1 MSALFL
7 RLRVGLGVRAQLVVW
22 YTALFGLI
30 LLVAA
35 GIFYGAFRVVLE
47 LQVDQAVHTR
57 ADQIAAHLTHD
68 GSTLM
73 VLPTSGSGSASTP
86 LQAASDTSVATVV
99 YGQSDA
105 LVRILNTSGA
115 VVYQTPSMH
124 SVTLPTESVSA
135 PLSGGVWE
143 DTIRL
148 SGISFAHVY
157 ARPLKDGKQVFGV
170 VQVGQSLDLATTTA
184 GVSAVVLL
192 ALTPLILAAGAGGA
206 FWLAGLAFRPVRRL
220 TAAARAVQPGD
231 LGRRVPVPAPQ
242 DELRDLAQTFNA
254 MLARLDAA
262 FVAQRRFIAD
272 ASHDLRSPVAAM
284 KSLAENGRDG
294 VGSQDPKVALDNIAH
309 QSERLSRLLTNLLAL
324 ARLDEGQGQQEWEL
338 VRLDTLV
345 EDVVE
350 SLRPLIERRG
360 IALLVDAEKP
370 LTVEGD
376 FAQLLL
382 AVSTIIDNALT
393 YTASGGSVH
402 ASIELSGPRS
412 VRITVRDT
420 GIGISGD
427 DLPHIFERFY
437 RADRA
442 RGHAEG
448 GSGLGLAIAQAI
460 ITAHGG
466 SIIASSELTVGSTF
480 AITLPVATNA
490 AV

>member
-1 MSALFL
+1 MSALFI
-7 RLRVGLGVRAQLVVW
+7 RLRARLGVRAQLVVW

-47 LQVDQAVHTR
+47 LQVDQAVTTR
-57 ADQIAAHLTHD
+57 ADQLAAHLTHD
-68 GSTLM
+68 GTTLM
-73 VLPTSGSGSASTP
+73 ILPTPGLGGSSTP
-86 LQAASDTSVATVV
+86 LHAVSGNGDATVV

-105 LVRILNTSGA
+105 LVRILDASGA
-115 VVYQTPSMH
+115 IVYETPGMH
-124 SVTLPTESVSA
+124 GVTLPTASVST

-143 DTIRL
+143 DSIRL
-148 SGISFAHVY
+148 SGISFAHMY
-157 ARPLKDGKQVFGV
+157 ARPLKDGAHVFGV
-170 VQVGQSLDLATTTA
+170 VQVGQSLDLAATSA
-184 GVSAVVLL
+184 GLSAVILL
-192 ALTPLILAAGAGGA
+192 ALTPLLLAGGAAGAY
-206 FWLAGLAFRPVRRL
+206 WLAGWAFRPVRRL

-272 ASHDLRSPVAAM
+272 ASHDLRSPIAAM

-294 VGSQDPKVALDNIAH
+294 VGGQDPRVALDNIAR
-309 QSERLSRLLTNLLAL
+309 QSERLSQLLTNLLAL
-324 ARLDEGQGQQEWEL
+324 ARLDEGQSNQEWEL

-350 SLRPLIERRG
+350 SLRPLAAQRG
-360 IALLVDAEKP
+360 ITLLVEAEEP
-370 LTVEGD
+370 LSVKGD

-382 AVSTIIDNALT
+382 AVSSIIDNALT
-393 YTASGGSVH
+393 YTATGGSVH
-402 ASIELSGPRS
+402 VNPEPSGLRS
-412 VRITVRDT
+412 AAITVRDT
-420 GIGISGD
+420 GMGISGD

-442 RGHAEG
+442 RGHAES

-460 ITAHGG
+460 ITAHSG
-466 SIIASSELTVGSTF
+466 SITASSELGVGSTF
-480 AITLPVATNA
+480 VIMLPSTATA
-490 AV
+490 AE